1 MEKNFN
7 ADDVYE
13 FLKMIITIGG
23 VHYIDN
29 QHVIRR
35 TSDDTPKG
43 VRLNSGKDGEKVIA
57 LYKENMEMDPSKVLL
72 NPFVDLLGKFPEKD
86 WFFGYMSVL
95 PGTLLKLTI
104 QSMCKHAVDNEKDAG
119 FKAAKTLAKFIDR
132 IDAKFLTELEKI
144 RAVDIAIIAYGQQE
158 QTAQLISAL
167 WEEEFETKMK
177 SKLRKSSLLLIRDMV
192 STLLDVKQPEE
203 IVYKATLIGCPQ
215 MDAMSHVFVDTIGRF
230 ADSIEHFTGNKVDIA
245 ELRRHLDNLE
255 AYHRAMQWLTSS
267 AVSPMKKEPTKTS
280 TVSEATRPFG
290 ASGTGH
296 VTMISGT
303 LPTAT
308 ITPTVTQI
316 APAAP
321 GGLRSRDDDD
331 EPRSSVASALS
342 KGAGNVVLPQFHTP
356 APTGFMPT
364 TPVLN
369 PGMMAAP
376 MYTPMAP
383 AMMPGM
389 PTMPMLAP
397 NMGYP
402 NRTVMG
408 MPMGTTSLI

>member
-13 FLKMIITIGG
+13 FLKSIITIGN

-29 QHVIRR
+29 QHVIRC
-35 TSDDTPKG
+35 TKDDTPKG
-43 VRLNSGKDGEKVIA
+43 VRLNSGKDGNKVIA
-57 LYKENMEMDPSKVLL
+57 LYKENMEMDPTKVLL

-104 QSMCKHAVDNEKDAG
+104 QGMCKHAVDNEKDAG

-230 ADSIEHFTGNKVDIA
+230 SDSIEHFMGTKVDI
-245 ELRRHLDNLE
+245 EGLRRHLDNLE

-267 AVSPMKKEPTKTS
+267 AVSPMHKESTKAS
-280 TVSEATRPFG
+280 TVSEATSPFG
-290 ASGTGH
+290 PSSVGH
-296 VTMISGT
+296 VTKISGT

-308 ITPTVTQI
+308 ITPTITQI

-321 GGLRSRDDDD
+321 GGLRAREDNEG

-342 KGAGNVVLPQFHTP
+342 KGAGTVVLPQFHTP
-356 APTGFMPT
+356 APTSFAAA
-364 TPVLN
+364 PVLN

-376 MYTPMAP
+376 MYTPMTP
-383 AMMPGM
+383 MMPGSM
-389 PTMPMLAP
+389 PMPMLAP

-402 NRTVMG
+402 NRTMLS
-408 MPMGTTSLI
+408 MPMAPTSLI